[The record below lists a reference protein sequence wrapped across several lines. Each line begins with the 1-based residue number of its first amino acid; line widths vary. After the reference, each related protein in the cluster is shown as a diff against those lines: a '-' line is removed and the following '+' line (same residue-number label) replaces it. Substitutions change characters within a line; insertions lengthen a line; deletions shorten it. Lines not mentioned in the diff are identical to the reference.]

1 MLVKELKWFFGALLL
16 SALLSFVFIYFLKM
30 TDRVDGIKYA
40 FSLKLYL
47 SGLIIMLL
55 NLYVGR
61 FLVQS
66 IRDHIA

>member
-47 SGLIIMLL
+47 TGLIIMLL